1 MHPGPPTSRTGTEV
15 DRRLAEW
22 GIPDGQRALA
32 LSVSLYQSAV
42 FGALPLSTR
51 VVMAPLTRTRADD
64 DGVPTE
70 TMVEY
75 YRQRAGFGLILT
87 EGTWPAAEGKSYSGQ
102 PGIVTPEQIEGWR
115 RIADAVHEAG
125 GTIVMQLMHGG
136 RVSHPAISGQPR
148 VVAPSALAAPG
159 ETHTPEGKAAMP
171 VAHALTLDEIPEVV
185 EQFAQAARNAIAAG
199 LDGVEVH
206 GANGYLVHEFL
217 SPVSNVRDDLYGGS
231 PENRARFAIEVVEA
245 VAAAVGADRTG
256 IRLSPQHNIQGVLEE
271 DDDDALA
278 TYLALAERIAPLGL
292 AFIDVLSA
300 APTSE
305 LVQRIR
311 RTAGAPMIVNSGFT
325 APTTRDEAETLVSE
339 EWADAVAAG
348 RPAIANPD
356 LVERWRQ
363 DAELNEPRPALFYG
377 RTADGY
383 TDYPS
388 LEVARADVG

>member
-1 MHPGPPTSRTGTEV
+1 M
-15 DRRLAEW
+15 
-22 GIPDGQRALA
+22 
-32 LSVSLYQSAV
+32 SLFESAV
-42 FGALPLSTR
+42 FGALPLSNR

-75 YRQRAGFGLILT
+75 YRQRAGQGLIIS

-102 PGIVTPEQIEGWR
+102 PGIVTPAQIDGWR
-115 RIADAVHEAG
+115 PIADAVHEAG

-136 RVSHPAISGQPR
+136 RVSHPAISGEPR

-159 ETHTPEGKAAMP
+159 QTHTPVGKVDMP
-171 VAHALTLDEIPEVV
+171 VAHALTLEEIPEVV

-199 LDGVEVH
+199 FDGVEVH
-206 GANGYLVHEFL
+206 GANGYLVQEFL
-217 SPVSNVRDDLYGGS
+217 SPVSNIRDDRYGGS
-231 PENRARFAIEVVEA
+231 PENRARFAIEVTRA
-245 VAAAVGADRTG
+245 VAEAIGADRTG

-278 TYLALAERIAPLGL
+278 TYLAVAEGLAPLHL
-292 AFIDVLSA
+292 AFIDVLNA

-311 RTAGAPMIVNSGFT
+311 RTAGAPLIINSGFA
-325 APTTRDEAETLVSE
+325 APTSREEAEMLVSE
-339 EWADAVAAG
+339 GWADAVAVG
-348 RPAIANPD
+348 RPVIANPD

-363 DAELNEPRPALFYG
+363 EAELNEPRPALFYG
-377 RTADGY
+377 RTAEGY
-383 TDYPS
+383 IDYPS
-388 LEVARADVG
+388 LDAVRADA

>member
-1 MHPGPPTSRTGTEV
+1 VTLFEP
-15 DRRLAEW
+15 
-22 GIPDGQRALA
+22 
-32 LSVSLYQSAV
+32 AV
-42 FGALPLSTR
+42 FGALQLSNR

-75 YRQRAGFGLILT
+75 YRQRAGQGLIIS
-87 EGTWPAAEGKSYSGQ
+87 EGTWPAPEGKSYSGQ
-102 PGIVTPEQIEGWR
+102 PGIVTPEQIAGWR
-115 RIADAVHEAG
+115 PVADAVHEAG

-136 RVSHPAISGQPR
+136 RVSHPAISGEPR

-159 ETHTPEGKAAMP
+159 QTHTPEGKVDMP
-171 VAHALTLDEIPEVV
+171 VAHALTLDEIPMVV

-199 LDGVEVH
+199 FDGVEVH
-206 GANGYLVHEFL
+206 GANGYLVQEFL
-217 SPVSNVRDDLYGGS
+217 SPVSNIRDDQYGGS
-231 PENRARFAIEVVEA
+231 PENRARFAIEVTRA
-245 VAAAVGADRTG
+245 VAEAVGADRTG

-278 TYLALAERIAPLGL
+278 TYLAVAEGLAPLGL
-292 AFIDVLSA
+292 AFVDILNA

-311 RTAGAPMIVNSGFT
+311 RTLGAPLIINSGFGS
-325 APTTRDEAETLVSE
+325 PTTRDEAEMLVSE
-339 EWADAVAAG
+339 GWADAVAAG
-348 RPAIANPD
+348 RPVIANPD
-356 LVERWRQ
+356 LVERWRE

-377 RTADGY
+377 RTAEGY

-388 LEVARADVG
+388 LESVRADA

>member
-1 MHPGPPTSRTGTEV
+1 M
-15 DRRLAEW
+15 
-22 GIPDGQRALA
+22 
-32 LSVSLYQSAV
+32 SLFEPAA
-42 FGALPLSTR
+42 FGALPLSNR

-64 DGVPTE
+64 AGVPTE

-75 YRQRAGFGLILT
+75 YRQRAGQGLIIT
-87 EGTWPAAEGKSYSGQ
+87 EGTWPAAEGKSYPGQ
-102 PGIVTPEQIEGWR
+102 PGIVTPAQIEGWR

-136 RVSHPAISGQPR
+136 RVSHPAISGEPR

-159 ETHTPEGKAAMP
+159 ETRTPEGKAALP
-171 VAHALTLDEIPEVV
+171 VAHALTLDEIPVVV
-185 EQFAQAARNAIAAG
+185 EQFVQAARNAIAAG

-206 GANGYLVHEFL
+206 GANGYLVQEFL
-217 SPVSNVRDDLYGGS
+217 SPVSNIRDDQYGGS
-231 PENRARFAIEVVEA
+231 PEHRARFAMEVTTA
-245 VAAAVGADRTG
+245 VAEAVGADRTG

-278 TYLALAERIAPLGL
+278 TYLAVSVGLAPLGL
-292 AFIDVLSA
+292 AFVDILNA

-311 RTAGAPMIVNSGFT
+311 RTLGAPLIINSGF
-325 APTTRDEAETLVSE
+325 AVPTSRDEAESLVADG
-339 EWADAVAAG
+339 WADAVAAG
-348 RPAIANPD
+348 RPVIANPD

-377 RTADGY
+377 RTAEGY

-388 LEVARADVG
+388 LESVRAGA